1 MAKKKLAIG
10 VASAVAAGAG
20 AAIFIKEKIRCRISH
35 CFLKKVFPNLP
46 TIGTQSEASMR
57 KTAKESTIPTEI
69 MKRLHV
75 RKNLTE
81 LMRNTLTL

>member
-20 AAIFIKEKIRCRISH
+20 AAIL
-35 CFLKKVFPNLP
+35 LKKKSDVESHTASSKSVSKSSDYRN
-46 TIGTQSEASMR
+46 TEASLR

>member
-20 AAIFIKEKIRCRISH
+20 AAIL
-35 CFLKKVFPNLP
+35 LKKKSDVESH
-46 TIGTQSEASMR
+46 TASSKSVSKSSDYR
-57 KTAKESTIPTEI
+57 NTERGKHEKTAKESTIPTEI

>member
-20 AAIFIKEKIRCRISH
+20 AAIL
-35 CFLKKVFPNLP
+35 LKKKSDLTLLPQKVFPNLP

>member
-20 AAIFIKEKIRCRISH
+20 AAIL
-35 CFLKKVFPNLP
+35 LKKKSDVESHTASSKSVSNLP

>member
-20 AAIFIKEKIRCRISH
+20 AAIL
-35 CFLKKVFPNLP
+35 LKKKSDV
-46 TIGTQSEASMR
+46 
-57 KTAKESTIPTEI
+57 ESHTSSSKSVSKSSDYRNTERGKHEKNSKGIYYPTEI

>member
-20 AAIFIKEKIRCRISH
+20 AAILLKKKSDVRISH

-57 KTAKESTIPTEI
+57 KNSKGIYYSNGNYEAFARPEKT
-69 MKRLHV
+69 
-75 RKNLTE
+75 
-81 LMRNTLTL
+81 